1 MEQQKIRNFRNGRP
15 KSRRSRCKGRQSQT
29 FQNKLTKL
37 QSTYK
42 KRVKASLKSKNIFLA
57 LSEEAQSKILK
68 SKRQTCESQIKK
80 EPKQFFYAKYPKFED
95 FAEVNVLKEIGR
107 TEEKRVVKKPAPRTV
122 AGWMKK

>member
-15 KSRRSRCKGRQSQT
+15 KSRRSRCKDRQSQT

-42 KRVKASLKSKNIFLA
+42 KRVKASLKSKNIFES
-57 LSEEAQSKILK
+57 LSEEAKNKILK

-80 EPKQFFYAKYPKFED
+80 EPNQHFYAKYPNFED
-95 FAEVNVLKEIGR
+95 FAEVNVLKTIGR
-107 TEEKRVVKKPAPRTV
+107 TEEKRAATKTSTQTV
-122 AGWMKK
+122 AGWRRK